1 VTRRV
6 VATIERLGA
15 ATIVAV
21 VVALPSGVL
30 AQPTPSPQ
38 LSLAGN
44 VPPNF
49 PAAPAGRVA
58 VATSGLPYQN
68 VVSFV
73 VRNGSSA
80 PVDRLKVSVTARG
93 PEGKVLGRGSTT
105 TIVPSALNPNEIAI
119 GRVRLSKPGPAGAK
133 YEFKVS
139 THRLRHRAPTST
151 LQVATM
157 MPSSPMVG
165 GVAQTLTVEAH
176 NAGRGKIRGPITVVA
191 VCFNQANH
199 PVQSES
205 AKDSKA
211 GLPAGARWSYTFGFS
226 SLCPA
231 YLVGARS
238 R

>member
-1 VTRRV
+1 MTR
-6 VATIERLGA
+6 ERLGA
-15 ATIVAV
+15 ATILCLVIVAPG
-21 VVALPSGVL
+21 AAS
-30 AQPTPSPQ
+30 AQPTPAPQ
-38 LSLAGN
+38 PSLTGN
-44 VPPNF
+44 VPLNF
-49 PAAPAGRVA
+49 PAAPSGRVA

-80 PVDRLKVSVTARG
+80 SVDRLKVSVTVRG
-93 PEGKVLGRGSTT
+93 PDGKVVGRGSTS
-105 TIVPSALNPNEIAI
+105 TIVPSALNPNEVAI
-119 GRVRLSKPGPAGAK
+119 GRVRLSRPAPAGAK

-139 THRLRHRAPTST
+139 THRLRHRARTST
-151 LQVATM
+151 LLVATM

-165 GVAQTLTVEAH
+165 GVAQTLTVQAR
-176 NAGRGKIRGPITVVA
+176 NAGRRKIRGAITVTV

-211 GLPAGARWSYTFGFS
+211 GLPAGGSWSHTFGFS

>member
-1 VTRRV
+1 
-6 VATIERLGA
+6 VAPTIRRLGV

-21 VVALPSGVL
+21 VITMPTGVVS

-38 LSLAGN
+38 PSLAGN
-44 VPPNF
+44 VPLNF
-49 PAAPAGRVA
+49 PAAPSGRVA
-58 VATSGLPYQN
+58 VVASGLPYQN

-80 PVDRLKVSVTARG
+80 SVDRLKVSVKVRG
-93 PEGKVLGRGSTT
+93 PDGKVVGRGSTT
-105 TIVPSALNPNEIAI
+105 TIVPSALNPNEVAI
-119 GRVRLSKPGPAGAK
+119 GRVRLSKPAPTGAK

-151 LQVATM
+151 LLVATM

-165 GVAQTLTVEAH
+165 GVAQTLTVETR
-176 NAGRGKIRGPITVVA
+176 NAGRRKIRGPITVIV

-211 GLPAGARWSYTFGFS
+211 GLPAGGSWSHTFGFS